1 MNILIVDDYA
11 INRRLLRAMLEA
23 EGFTVLDAA
32 DGVEALAVLGQEKI
46 DAVISDIL
54 MPRMDGYR
62 LCVEV
67 RQREEICGIPF
78 IVYTSTYTSPSD
90 EKAALDLGADGFLK
104 KPSPANE
111 IIQALHQA
119 IDNAPRLQ
127 RKATRP
133 GQELAL
139 IREYNERLVEKLEKK
154 NVELERRTRELQG
167 AHAKLHHL
175 LADSPAVMYTLKLEG
190 QNFTPQVASENI
202 ELLLG
207 RTMEESL
214 RPGWWLENLH
224 PEDRDRVL
232 AAFSDVSGIRT
243 CRSEPCRDV
252 SRT

>member
-90 EKAALDLGADGFLK
+90 EKAALDLGADSFLK

-119 IDNAPRLQ
+119 INNAP
-127 RKATRP
+127 
-133 GQELAL
+133 
-139 IREYNERLVEKLEKK
+139 
-154 NVELERRTRELQG
+154 
-167 AHAKLHHL
+167 
-175 LADSPAVMYTLKLEG
+175 
-190 QNFTPQVASENI
+190 
-202 ELLLG
+202 
-207 RTMEESL
+207 
-214 RPGWWLENLH
+214 
-224 PEDRDRVL
+224 
-232 AAFSDVSGIRT
+232 
-243 CRSEPCRDV
+243 
-252 SRT
+252 